1 MLVELV
7 PEIRFDTAAAAIEQL
22 AHAVAG
28 HTADQGDADEQG
40 NRDLHFAE
48 RLLASQRVDPV
59 LQEPGAEG
67 DEEVGDYDQRKPE
80 GVRSEVGPQEGQQGP
95 QFVHMLDCN
104 VTGPRDPG
112 KSHFKEGLMTRTL
125 LTVLAVVGVAAC
137 GGGERRDVATADSL
151 SRDLQ
156 LAPVD
161 TSAELNDQ
169 PAPDPA
175 PAAEEPAPPP
185 APAPKP
191 APKPK
196 PAAPKPQPAAPAP
209 AAEPAP
215 APAPAPSLAVG
226 TAISATTDAEIRSRK
241 NKVGDEVTATVA
253 SDVKDAAGRVV
264 IPAGSKVILKVTAI
278 KPSDSRSDT
287 TGTLTLDAVGVEVN
301 GSERPIVA
309 TISGVRTRLEGSGT
323 DANDVA
329 KVAGGTAAGAIV
341 GRVLGGSS
349 KGAIIGGIIG
359 GAVGTQRAIETKDRD
374 VVLPQGTSV
383 TLTLDQTL
391 ASS

>member
-1 MLVELV
+1 
-7 PEIRFDTAAAAIEQL
+7 
-22 AHAVAG
+22 
-28 HTADQGDADEQG
+28 
-40 NRDLHFAE
+40 
-48 RLLASQRVDPV
+48 
-59 LQEPGAEG
+59 
-67 DEEVGDYDQRKPE
+67 
-80 GVRSEVGPQEGQQGP
+80 
-95 QFVHMLDCN
+95 
-104 VTGPRDPG
+104 
-112 KSHFKEGLMTRTL
+112 MTRTL
-125 LTVLAVVGVAAC
+125 LTVLVVVGVAAC

-169 PAPDPA
+169 PAPEPT
-175 PAAEEPAPPP
+175 PVAEEPAPTP
-185 APAPKP
+185 APAAPKP

-196 PAAPKPQPAAPAP
+196 PKPAAPKPAAPA
-209 AAEPAP
+209 AAPAP
-215 APAPAPSLAVG
+215 APAPAVAPSLAVG
-226 TAISATTDAEIRSRK
+226 TAITATTDAEIRSRK

-253 SDVKDAAGRVV
+253 SDVKDAAGRTV

-278 KPSDSRSDT
+278 KPSDSKSDK
-287 TGTLTLDAVGVEVN
+287 TGTLTLDAVGVDVN
-301 GSERPIVA
+301 GTERPIVA
-309 TISGVRTRLEGSGT
+309 TISGVTTKLEGSGT

-359 GAVGTQRAIETKDRD
+359 GAVGTQRAVETKDRD

-383 TLTLDQTL
+383 TLTLDDKL
-391 ASS
+391 VASS